1 MPPPKS
7 DSTPP
12 LTFLITGATSGFGL
26 EIARLAL
33 AAGHVV
39 VGTSRDPA
47 SHPLLAQEF
56 ASTGRGQLL
65 PLDMSS
71 SLPSSTTTTNSDD
84 GAEDNPATRLIATLT
99 SRGTQIDVLVSNAGA
114 ALLSPAESV
123 TESEVRSQLEA
134 NYLGPY
140 RLMRAVVPLMRAR
153 RRGAIISVATGA
165 AVDGRDG
172 MGAYAGSKAATDALL
187 RIWAK
192 ELAPFGVRCLT
203 VHLGAFDT
211 NFVGASVSAG
221 ARPPPPDY
229 DDQAV
234 SEVLGGLR
242 PNSFAPDG
250 DHKKASRAIY
260 EMIVGEGLGEGKE
273 DERVMYL
280 GRDMWKL
287 MERVAANTK
296 HAMDTFE
303 NVCNNVYIEKA

>member
-1 MPPPKS
+1 MSPPKS
-7 DSTPP
+7 TTSTP

-33 AAGHVV
+33 AAGHAVI
-39 VGTSRDPA
+39 GTSRDPA
-47 SHPLLAQEF
+47 RHPLLAQEF

-65 PLDMSS
+65 PLD
-71 SLPSSTTTTNSDD
+71 LSSTSSTTNSD
-84 GAEDNPATRLIATLT
+84 GEEDNPATRLIATLT
-99 SRGTQIDVLVSNAGA
+99 SRGTEIDVLVSNAGA

-123 TESEVRSQLEA
+123 TEAEVLSQLEA

-153 RRGAIISVATGA
+153 RRGVIASVATGA

-187 RIWAK
+187 RVWAK

-221 ARPPPPDY
+221 ARPPPADY
-229 DDQAV
+229 DDQVV
-234 SEVLGGLR
+234 SKVLGGLR
-242 PNSFAPDG
+242 PDSFAPDG
-250 DHKKASRAIY
+250 DHRKASRAIY

-280 GRDMWKL
+280 GRDMWQL

-303 NVCNNVYIEKA
+303 NVCNNVYIEKV